1 MDKLNRSIS
10 RFFNKAT
17 TALTFISGFLIL
29 IGFIA
34 MEFYGNK
41 LTQDVTYLTATVLS
55 GAPILHR
62 ALSGLRYK
70 AVGIE
75 VLVSIA
81 VIGALFIGEY
91 TEAAVVTF
99 LFQFGSFLEQRTL
112 SKTRSAIKLLTEMAP
127 ATAWRLSD
135 PGAEAEEIDAD
146 DVEID
151 DLLLVKTG
159 GKVAVDG
166 VITDG
171 EGYLNEASINGES
184 VPAHKVVGDTVYAGT
199 LLDGGHIQMRATRV
213 GEDTSFAK
221 IIALVEE
228 AQDAKSP
235 AERFI
240 DRFAKWYTP
249 AVVVLA
255 ALVYLI
261 TKNLEIAITV
271 LVLGCPG
278 ALVIGAPVANVA
290 GIGRGARD
298 HVLLKGGESV
308 STFAK
313 TDVFLFDKTG
323 TLTIGRP
330 DVTEIYHYSDKP
342 ELALTI
348 TALVEKSSDHPLAK
362 AIVNY
367 AKEQNLDLDEVVL
380 TETHKGRGMEATING
395 KRILV
400 GNERLMT
407 ENGMTLSE
415 EQLRDTASVQNNGA
429 SVVLVAEDGVIL
441 LLLGVA
447 DKIKSD
453 AREAIAALKTAGIK
467 RTIMLTG
474 DNQKTAAAVARQI
487 GIDEVR
493 AELLPEDKLTVVHEL
508 QASGLNVAFVGDGVN
523 DSPALAQADTGIGM
537 GGGTD
542 VAIET
547 SDVVLI
553 RSELSSV
560 LTALRLSKKTVRV
573 LRQNIIIAVGTVLML
588 LLGLFLGY
596 VYMSIGMLVH
606 EASILVVILNAMR
619 LLYKRKS
626 KT

>member
-41 LTQDVTYLTATVLS
+41 LIQDVTYLTATVLS

-342 ELALTI
+342 EHALTI

-407 ENGMTLSE
+407 ENGMILSE
-415 EQLRDTASVQNNGA
+415 EQLRDIASVQNNGA

-453 AREAIAALKTAGIK
+453 AREAIAALKAAGIK